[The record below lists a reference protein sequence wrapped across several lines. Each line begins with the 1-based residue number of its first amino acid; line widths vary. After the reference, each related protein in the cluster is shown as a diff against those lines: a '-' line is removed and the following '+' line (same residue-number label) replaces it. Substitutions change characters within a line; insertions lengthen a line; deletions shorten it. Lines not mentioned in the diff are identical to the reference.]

1 MPDTALRPSHIL
13 RNLVFIA
20 PHFTDN
26 ESEAEGPV
34 EGHIAR

>member
-1 MPDTALRPSHIL
+1 MYIKKLI
-13 RNLVFIA
+13 FIA

-34 EGHIAR
+34 QGHTAR